1 MKTLTRTIKTA
12 KKSTSS
18 HASKVASKSKKVSTA
33 KVKPYLEKARYEK
46 ETIKDVYA
54 VGQGMIKFYQGVDK
68 KEAIS
73 IASLTLLSVDLI
85 NQGLKSNISLNKDTL
100 REVLYEFT
108 GYKGSMNIPSFAM
121 AIKRVNEK
129 AILITDPK
137 YKNLGLNL
145 NEKTNQVVDKKG
157 NVFSVK
163 KIDEAMKEK
172 GVNTRKRNSNK
183 NSVNTLSELEQGI
196 TAIFNNA
203 KFLEHVAN
211 EKLAKLSLL
220 ITTAMAKQSIEVAE
234 EPNTMKKIGEMKL
247 PKNAFGKSQLNQAVS
262 NQ

>member
-18 HASKVASKSKKVSTA
+18 HSSKVASKSKKVSIK

-46 ETIKDVYA
+46 DTVKEVYS

-68 KEAIS
+68 KEAVS

-137 YKNLGLNL
+137 RKNLGLRL
-145 NEKTNQVVDKKG
+145 DEKTNQVVDKDG

-183 NSVNTLSELEQGI
+183 NSVQTYAPVIEAVDTIIANSKMLQ
-196 TAIFNNA
+196 
-203 KFLEHVAN
+203 HVDN
-211 EKLAKLSLL
+211 KKLAKLSLL
-220 ITTAMAKQSIEVAE
+220 INTAIAKQSIEAGE
-234 EPNTMKKIGEMKL
+234 EPNTMKKIGEMEL
-247 PKNAFGKSQLNQAVS
+247 PQNAFGKSQLNQAVS
-262 NQ
+262 N

>member
-18 HASKVASKSKKVSTA
+18 HSSKVASKSKKVSIK
-33 KVKPYLEKARYEK
+33 KVKPYLEKARYE
-46 ETIKDVYA
+46 EATLINIHS
-54 VGQGMIKFYQGVDK
+54 VGQGLLKTFITAENKSVAQQVELTKLTVDFIK
-68 KEAIS
+68 
-73 IASLTLLSVDLI
+73 
-85 NQGLKSNISLNKDTL
+85 QGLKNNINHNKDTL
-100 REVLYEFT
+100 REALYLFT
-108 GYKGSMNIPSFAM
+108 GYQGSMNVSSFAM
-121 AIKRVNEK
+121 AIKRTIEK
-129 AILITDPK
+129 ALVLTQNPK
-137 YKNLGLNL
+137 FKLD
-145 NEKTNQVVDKKG
+145 EKTNQILDNKG
-157 NVFSVK
+157 KVYSTK
-163 KIDEAMKEK
+163 KIDAEMKSK